1 MQRLLSGRMPEN
13 KLTVT
18 RGELGG
24 DNNGGGKREGFLGT
38 TIKEH
43 GQNKRGLGSR
53 VGGEDGWGAGCG
65 GGKMETTVLEQQ

>member
-24 DNNGGGKREGFLGT
+24 ANNGGGKREGFLGT
-38 TIKEH
+38 TIKDTRTKQKGVRIE
-43 GQNKRGLGSR
+43 
-53 VGGEDGWGAGCG
+53 G
-65 GGKMETTVLEQQ
+65 GG